1 MLIDAAFLA
10 AAITGFFGGLVV
22 TGIGVRFT
30 SNHRALV
37 CGGLVSGV
45 VLSAL
50 MYVVWGWVTHGF
62 VLSQVSV
69 PLLAALILLLVM
81 TAQNWFVFY
90 EDRRDVFQSSRPA
103 LVMLGAA
110 VAAMLIRTVA
120 DKHSFVLLLIW
131 ASAASLAILLCV
143 DPVQRSIERTRSVLA
158 GTLVGIAKIL
168 IPLTGVVVFLQRL
181 EASPPERVDVG
192 DKRDGPRGRNRF
204 LINLVGLFWD
214 LGQLALTVL
223 INGARI
229 PPRPAALDPFA
240 ILGQE
245 KYGQS
250 ISGEMSRLK
259 RNSVVM
265 IFVLALHVL
274 CGVVIAKA

>member
-1 MLIDAAFLA
+1 MPIDAAILV
-10 AAITGFFGGLVV
+10 AAITGFFGALVV

-30 SNHRALV
+30 RSHRALLS
-37 CGGLVSGV
+37 GGVVSGTA
-45 VLSAL
+45 LGAL

-103 LVMLGAA
+103 LVMLAAA
-110 VAAMLIRTVA
+110 VAAMLARTVA
-120 DKHSFVLLLIW
+120 GKHSFVLLLIW
-131 ASAASLAILLCV
+131 SSAASLAILLCV
-143 DPVQRSIERTRSVLA
+143 DPVQRSIERTRSVLV
-158 GTLVGIAKIL
+158 GILVGMGKIL
-168 IPLTGVVVFLQRL
+168 MPLTGVVVFLRRI
-181 EASPPERVDVG
+181 ETSPPERMEVG
-192 DKRDGPRGRNRF
+192 DKADSFGKNWF

-214 LGQLALTVL
+214 LGQLALMIL

-229 PPRPAALDPFA
+229 PPRPAALDPF
-240 ILGQE
+240 E
-245 KYGQS
+245 
-250 ISGEMSRLK
+250 ISDEMLRLK

-265 IFVLALHVL
+265 IFVLAIHVL